1 MDIKKLND
9 KQKKALTIGGV
20 VAAAAV
26 FLGFRAM
33 NQGTPADPKLKI
45 LGIDNAGSVHFTING
60 TKHISKRSSV
70 ANINLSDRYKLVVVN
85 EYNQD
90 GSILKRFLHTQNP
103 ESWKI
108 ISELGQVYV

>member
-1 MDIKKLND
+1 MDLKKLND

-60 TKHISKRSSV
+60 TKHVANPTGAYGRLLSDKYGFFLHSEKQPDGSLLVRFFHTGLKRS
-70 ANINLSDRYKLVVVN
+70 
-85 EYNQD
+85 Q
-90 GSILKRFLHTQNP
+90 
-103 ESWKI
+103 I
-108 ISELGQVYV
+108 ISELGRIFL